1 MARFDYA
8 ATNEAGRR
16 ITGSLEAASDQEAFA
31 SLRRQN
37 LRPVRLQLAGGKA
50 SSGRVR
56 LTPSLVG
63 ELLAELAALLDA
75 GASMKNA
82 LAVIAKAGSETG
94 MGAAARAL
102 SEEIGKGRPLEEA
115 FAAVLGPRYASV
127 PALVAAGEAAG
138 ALPAALETIADTIE
152 RDLEITEQV
161 AGALS
166 YPAFVL
172 LMTLASLLM
181 IVLLVVPALAPVI
194 DAAGG
199 ETSAVMRGLLAV
211 SRLLTEH
218 PLVWL
223 GLGVAALAG
232 WLAAW
237 RTGLLDLAVQRL
249 LLDGPVRL
257 IVRGIVYG
265 GFARTLGQLLTART
279 PASEAIRLAVGSV
292 PLAEAARR
300 LEGLPAAIGGGASL
314 SEALA
319 GVSSLPATLGQ
330 MAMIGEET
338 GALGKMLDRA
348 GRLEQARAL
357 RRIKAQT
364 KWLGPALIIVLGVMI
379 GILMSGLLSG
389 VSALGDTG
397 IE

>member
-1 MARFDYA
+1 
-8 ATNEAGRR
+8 
-16 ITGSLEAASDQEAFA
+16 
-31 SLRRQN
+31 
-37 LRPVRLQLAGGKA
+37 
-50 SSGRVR
+50 
-56 LTPSLVG
+56 
-63 ELLAELAALLDA
+63 
-75 GASMKNA
+75 
-82 LAVIAKAGSETG
+82 
-94 MGAAARAL
+94 
-102 SEEIGKGRPLEEA
+102 
-115 FAAVLGPRYASV
+115 
-127 PALVAAGEAAG
+127 
-138 ALPAALETIADTIE
+138 
-152 RDLEITEQV
+152 
-161 AGALS
+161 
-166 YPAFVL
+166 
-172 LMTLASLLM
+172 
-181 IVLLVVPALAPVI
+181 VPALAPVI